1 MTDSKYIL
9 SKDSSTGDA
18 AVDGLLSGIVAGLLM
33 IAYLV
38 IAGLLMGGNLLAT
51 LNRFD
56 PSQNSS
62 AVLGLIGH
70 LAVSAIYGAIFGVIL
85 KVGTDR
91 WPSLRRFGWIAGL
104 IYGAILLILAQ
115 AVLFRAVDTPVANI
129 SLSNLI
135 IGHLIYGLVLGI
147 LVARRP

>member
-33 IAYLV
+33 IAFLV
-38 IAGLLMGGNLLAT
+38 IAGLLVGEKLSAT
-51 LNRFD
+51 LIRFD
-56 PSQNSS
+56 PSQNDS
-62 AVLGLIGH
+62 ALLGLIGH

-85 KVGTDR
+85 KAGLGR
-91 WPSLRRFGWIAGL
+91 WPSLHRMGWIAGL

-115 AVLFRAVDTPVANI
+115 AVLFQTAYIPLAKITLPH
-129 SLSNLI
+129 LI
-135 IGHLIYGLVLGI
+135 IAHLIYGSALGFLVTRQL
-147 LVARRP
+147 